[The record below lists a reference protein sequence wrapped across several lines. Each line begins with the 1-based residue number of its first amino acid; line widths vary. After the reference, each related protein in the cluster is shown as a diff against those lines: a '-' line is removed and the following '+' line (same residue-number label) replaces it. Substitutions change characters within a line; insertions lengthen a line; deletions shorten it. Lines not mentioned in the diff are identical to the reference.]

1 MASLS
6 YSYDSCVRSV
16 AASINLQ
23 FDYLRQ
29 AARSSSSFYWQEV
42 KNLDCLEWR
51 SISLGREAKTRR
63 DKERQT
69 ETCMFLV
76 WSPRARQWR

>member
-6 YSYDSCVRSV
+6 YSCDSCVRSV

-42 KNLDCLEWR
+42 KTWIALSGIL
-51 SISLGREAKTRR
+51 SLYNERQKYGKT
-63 DKERQT
+63 KRQT

-76 WSPRARQWR
+76 WSPRVRQWR